1 MLLPVMLMLAQ
12 AATPAPQAAPAAA
25 AAPAKP
31 KMVCL
36 VEDETGSRL
45 SGKRV
50 CRTQAE
56 WDQIR
61 MDLKQEMNLK
71 QRNTTK

>member
-1 MLLPVMLMLAQ
+1 MFLPVMLMLAQ
-12 AATPAPQAAPAAA
+12 AATPATQPAAA

-31 KMVCL
+31 KLVC
-36 VEDETGSRL
+36 VIEDETGSRL

-56 WDQIR
+56 WDQMR
-61 MDLKQEMNLK
+61 MDLKQDMNLK